1 MFGIAGSS
9 PSSDVK
15 GILQHLLDQDASVW
29 GSGFEPQ
36 RRLVFACDGHV
47 PVIGQRP
54 RRDGHLPVIG
64 QRRFF
69 NDNRAGAQPAR
80 ICFGAN
86 HARLAQS
93 ETPQQ
98 VCECC

>member
-1 MFGIAGSS
+1 MSVS
-9 PSSDVK
+9 VWDSSDVK
-15 GILQHLLDQDASVW
+15 GILQHLLYQDASVW

-47 PVIGQRP
+47 
-54 RRDGHLPVIG
+54 PVIG